1 MHADCLPWKQQ
12 AHNNNLILVDLL
24 HEHKTPY
31 HRGQNGW
38 PSESWNKIV
47 NEFHVREDYV
57 YFTKAQIQEKEKE
70 LKREY
75 KLLKDAKQQ
84 SGAHFD
90 AKAGRI
96 KACPAV
102 WENILDSYPKAKKFC
117 SKGFPLFE
125 ALGELYDGQTT
136 EGT

>member
-1 MHADCLPWKQQ
+1 MEKVRVVWNPALEKT
-12 AHNNNLILVDLL
+12 LVDLL
-24 HEHKTPY
+24 HDHKTPD

-38 PSESWNKIV
+38 PSEFWNKIV

-96 KACPAV
+96 KADPAV
-102 WENILDSYPKAKKFC
+102 WRNILVSYQ
-117 SKGFPLFE
+117 G
-125 ALGELYDGQTT
+125 
-136 EGT
+136 